1 MARNQPPLTGGD
13 PDDPLLEVA
22 LQDLAWYARAR
33 DMARRANRTT
43 ELAGLL
49 AGAATVVAAGIAA
62 PATVTATV
70 AGAAVFIGGYRQV
83 SNHNERYVLAAEAW
97 SRLRLA
103 IRRYELSERDE
114 ESRRR
119 LHEEVEGTATAEM
132 QDWAASRRGLRPGPA
147 PGGQL
152 P

>member
-1 MARNQPPLTGGD
+1 MARNQPSLTDGD
-13 PDDPLLEVA
+13 PADPLLDVA
-22 LQDLAWYARAR
+22 LEDLAWYARAR
-33 DMARRANRTT
+33 NMARRANWAT

-62 PATVTATV
+62 PAAVTATV

-83 SNHNERYVLAAEAW
+83 FNHNERYVLAAEAW